1 MESTPKLSCIGI
13 GLPPSYPVV
22 GLSWSPSRG
31 ASMPKCLVV
40 AHRKGEVTQ

>member
-22 GLSWSPSRG
+22 GLSWSFPWCFDAKVFGGGS
-31 ASMPKCLVV
+31 
-40 AHRKGEVTQ
+40 